1 MREITRDELDQAVE
15 GQTIVSRFLDT
26 VRAHPDQVAV
36 REKQP
41 DGSYVEWTYAD
52 YADHVAGAAA
62 YLQGLGVGPGDR
74 VVLMMRNVPAFH
86 FIDLGVAALGRHR
99 HLDLQLEL
107 ARAGAYLA
115 GHCKA
120 KLALVEDDGFE
131 ERFLKVR
138 EELPDLGDDRQPR
151 ATTA

>member
-1 MREITRDELDQAVE
+1 MATAREAARRLV
-15 GQTIVSRFLDT
+15 
-26 VRAHPDQVAV
+26 
-36 REKQP
+36 
-41 DGSYVEWTYAD
+41 VEWTYAD

-86 FIDLGVAALGRHR
+86 FLDLGVAALGATAD
-99 HLDLQLEL
+99 LDLQL
-107 ARAGAYLA
+107 ARPSRSSYLA
-115 GHCKA
+115 GHCEA

-138 EELPDLGDDRQPR
+138 DELPELGDDRERR